1 MRGAFTIAAK
11 DLRQRI
17 RDRSV
22 FVIAFLVPFGLAGI
36 FSLALSNVSGD
47 SNFTAKYAVADLDHG
62 EVAQAFTDLLE
73 KLDFVTLRQATTTA
87 QASKLADDGTV
98 DAAFVIPAG
107 FSARAGAGQGG
118 DLQVII
124 NPDSNIGGLV
134 ARSLAQSFASDIDAI
149 QVSVKTVLGEHAA
162 SPDPAVIRQLV
173 SRARRVAAT
182 AVLNQNTAESR
193 LFSPTTF
200 YAAGMAVFFVF
211 FIVEFGARSFLAERE
226 SGTLA
231 RLLVAPIRPGSILA
245 GKAGASFV
253 VGLVSM
259 TGLVLATRLL
269 LGAKWGN
276 PLGVTMLVLAAVLAV
291 VGLSALVA
299 TLAKTPAQANAY
311 ASVAAVVG
319 GMLGGTF
326 FPISQG
332 PVFLAT
338 LSLITPQAWLMRG
351 FQQLAG
357 GAGVTEI
364 LPAIGATLV
373 FAAVFGGLALA
384 RAGRVM
390 PR

>member
-1 MRGAFTIAAK
+1 MRGAFAIAAK
-11 DLRQRI
+11 DLRQRM

-47 SNFTAKYAVADLDHG
+47 SKFTATYAVADLDHG
-62 EVAQAFTDLLE
+62 QVAQAFTDLLG
-73 KLDFVTLRQATTTA
+73 KLDFVTLRQATSQA

-107 FSARAGAGQGG
+107 FSAGASAGQGG
-118 DLQVII
+118 ELRVIT
-124 NPDSNIGGLV
+124 NPDSSIGGLV

-149 QVSVKTVLGEHAA
+149 QVSVKTVLGDHAA
-162 SPDPAVIRQLV
+162 PPDPAVIQQLV
-173 SRARRVAAT
+173 NRARQVAAT

-193 LFSPTTF
+193 LFSSTTF

-211 FIVEFGARSFLAERE
+211 FVVEFGARSFLAERE

-231 RLLVAPIRPGSILA
+231 RLLVAPLRPGWVLA
-245 GKAGASFV
+245 GKAFASFV

-259 TGLVLATRLL
+259 TALVLATRFL

-276 PLGVTMLVLAAVLAV
+276 PLGVAMLVLAAVLAV

-299 TLAKTPAQANAY
+299 TLARTPAQASAY
-311 ASVAAVVG
+311 ASLAAIVG

-332 PVFLAT
+332 PAFLAA
-338 LSLITPQAWLMRG
+338 LSLIAPQAWLMRG
-351 FQQLAG
+351 FQELAS
-357 GAGVTEI
+357 GASIGEI
-364 LPAIGATLV
+364 LPAVAVILV
-373 FAAVFGGLALA
+373 FAVIFGGIALA
-384 RAGRVM
+384 RADRVM
-390 PR
+390 AR

>member
-11 DLRQRI
+11 DLRQRM

-47 SNFTAKYAVADLDHG
+47 SKFTATYAVADLDHG
-62 EVAQAFTDLLE
+62 QVAQAFTDLLA
-73 KLDFVTLRQATTTA
+73 KLDFVTLRQATSQA

-107 FSARAGAGQGG
+107 FSARASAGQGG
-118 DLQVII
+118 ELRVIT
-124 NPDSNIGGLV
+124 NPDSSIGGLV

-149 QVSVKTVLGEHAA
+149 QVSVKTVLGDPAMH
-162 SPDPAVIRQLV
+162 PDPAVVQQLV
-173 SRARRVAAT
+173 NRARQVAAT

-193 LFSPTTF
+193 LFSSTTF

-211 FIVEFGARSFLAERE
+211 FVVEFGARSFLAERE

-231 RLLVAPIRPGSILA
+231 RLLVAPLRPAWILA
-245 GKAGASFV
+245 GKAFASFV

-259 TGLVLATRLL
+259 TALVLATRFL

-276 PLGVTMLVLAAVLAV
+276 ALGVAMLVLAAVLAV

-299 TLAKTPAQANAY
+299 TLARTPAQANAY

-332 PVFLAT
+332 PAFLAT
-338 LSLITPQAWLMRG
+338 LSLVAPQAWLMRG
-351 FQQLAG
+351 FQELAG
-357 GAGVTEI
+357 GAGVGEI
-364 LPAIGATLV
+364 LPAVAVTLV
-373 FAAVFGGLALA
+373 FAAVFGGIALA
-384 RAGRVM
+384 RADRVM
-390 PR
+390 AR